1 MPVKRFGNEK
11 YNNQQRLGL
20 GGKGGDNGRLVATVN
35 GMVAA
40 AAATQVQRMAVDR
53 EAVQHQW

>member
-1 MPVKRFGNEK
+1 MRRLGNGK

-20 GGKGGDNGRLVATVN
+20 GGKGVDGGQLVAAIN

-40 AAATQVQRMAVDR
+40 AAGA
-53 EAVQHQW
+53 